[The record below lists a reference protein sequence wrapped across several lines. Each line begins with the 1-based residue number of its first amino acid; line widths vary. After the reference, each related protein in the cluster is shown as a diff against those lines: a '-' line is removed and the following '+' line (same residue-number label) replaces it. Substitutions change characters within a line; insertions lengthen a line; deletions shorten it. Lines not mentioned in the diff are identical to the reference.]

1 MGQTRS
7 TRYSYFELVDRYDT
21 EGKAL
26 IERGRV
32 LDISE
37 SGILYK
43 GDAALSVGER
53 YKFKFDVGGDYF
65 FVDGVVARTSK
76 HPVDKKPLA
85 GVKLSLTDLQKE
97 KLIVNLKRLK
107 IKPVP

>member
-1 MGQTRS
+1 MGQHRS
-7 TRYSYFELVDRYDT
+7 TRYSYFELVERYDSQGET
-21 EGKAL
+21 L

-37 SGILYK
+37 SGMLYK
-43 GDAALSVGER
+43 GEVMLSVGER
-53 YKFKFDVGGDYF
+53 CKFRFEAGGDYF
-65 FVDGVVARTSK
+65 FVDGVVARTSR

-97 KLIVNLKRLK
+97 KLIENLKRLK